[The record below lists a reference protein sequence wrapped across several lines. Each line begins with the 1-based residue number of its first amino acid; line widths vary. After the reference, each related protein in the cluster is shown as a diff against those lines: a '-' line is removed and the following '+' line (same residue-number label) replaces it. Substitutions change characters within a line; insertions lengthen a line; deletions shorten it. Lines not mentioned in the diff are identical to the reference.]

1 MTNAADNVFMMH
13 RVNQDFLRLGGE
25 FLGQSEIKKY
35 EDFTNVIEIMKNRD
49 LGVSDEFV
57 GVYYEPES
65 KRMLN
70 YKQEYKRFG
79 WKGEGTDD
87 PAWLSDAMEQDDY
100 DLPL

>member
-1 MTNAADNVFMMH
+1 MMH

-35 EDFTNVIEIMKNRD
+35 EDYTNVIEIMKNRD

-70 YKQEYKRFG
+70 FRQENKRFG
-79 WKGEGTDD
+79 WNGEDIEYPEWVEECD
-87 PAWLSDAMEQDDY
+87 IL
-100 DLPL
+100 